1 MGRILSPSKPQAA
14 APQVVYYTPTP
25 SVATATTTSS
35 ISGGSDGDDVV
46 QTPEQ
51 VEAERAENLLRRN
64 RSRLGTVLTS
74 FRGVLSQN
82 DLSAS
87 RKTLL
92 GE

>member
-1 MGRILSPSKPQAA
+1 MGRLISPSKPKAV
-14 APQVVYYTPTP
+14 APQVVYYAPQPTTTPTTPTP
-25 SVATATTTSS
+25 TSA
-35 ISGGSDGDDVV
+35 GEEPDK
-46 QTPEQ
+46 TPEQ
-51 VEAERAENLLRRN
+51 VETEKAENLLKRN

-74 FRGVLSQN
+74 FRGILSQN